1 MTASDPVTDFF
12 NQQTSGSRPRTVT
25 GAALKAGSSCG
36 SCIPEIR
43 SLIAA
48 LDKNLAA

>member
-1 MTASDPVTDFF
+1 MTQEGCVT
-12 NQQTSGSRPRTVT
+12 VEEI